1 MKGEYKCCIFSPKN
15 KATAAQYSQADTP
28 CAHNDYLLVVSQ
40 YQRSRCALV
49 NQIPNLLLHSGVSLR
64 GDSFKGLDNNTPW
77 GC

>member
-1 MKGEYKCCIFSPKN
+1 MLHFFPPLKIKLQLHNIPK
-15 KATAAQYSQADTP
+15 QIHRV
-28 CAHNDYLLVVSQ
+28 AHNDYLLVVSQ